1 MKKEFSIYLDL
12 VRFVAAALVFIAH
25 SNDRLVIA
33 QHLPFAGHARA
44 AVIVFFILSGYVI
57 SYITAERE
65 KTALS
70 YWSSRLSRF
79 YSLVIPALCL
89 TPLLD
94 MAGQSLMPDMYAG
107 RTTNDFAWFRFLISF
122 VYLNEMWSLSI
133 MPFSNVPFWSLC
145 YEMSY
150 YALFAAATFTGGKVR
165 VWLLAGLCLLIGPKI
180 LLLAPIWALGV
191 VLHRWKALE
200 NLPAWLYW
208 ALFSFSLG
216 GYWLFQHY
224 QMTEYGITLLQHM
237 VGAKWDRLASF
248 SRPFMTDYPLALIV
262 SANFI
267 GFRGI
272 APAFRPLL
280 LAGERPIRWIA
291 TFTFPLYVLH
301 QPFLLFYAS
310 LLHGD
315 PRTPLFYAGVIAC
328 TLLSVG
334 VIGYMVD
341 RKRYQLRAWIEHRL
355 KALTSTPW
363 WQKRISTIIRSR
375 PLGI

>member
-25 SNDRLVIA
+25 SNDRLVIS
-33 QHLPFAGHARA
+33 QQLLFAGHARA

-65 KTALS
+65 KTALT

-94 MAGQSLMPDMYAG
+94 MIGQSIMPEMYVG
-107 RTTNDFAWFRFLISF
+107 RTTTDFGWFRFLISLG
-122 VYLNEMWSLSI
+122 YLNEIWTMSI

-150 YALFAAATFTGGKVR
+150 YALFAAVAFTAGKVR
-165 VWLLAGLCLLIGPKI
+165 MWLVLGLCLLIGPKI
-180 LLLAPIWALGV
+180 LLLAPIWAFGV

-200 NLPAWLYW
+200 NLPVWFCW
-208 ALFSFSLG
+208 ALFSFSVG

-224 QMTEYGITLLQHM
+224 QMTEYGIHLLQQ
-237 VGAKWDRLASF
+237 VAGAKWDRLASF
-248 SRPFMTDYPLALIV
+248 SRPFITDYPLALIV

-280 LAGERPIRWIA
+280 LTFERPIRWIA
-291 TFTFPLYVLH
+291 AFTFPLYVLH
-301 QPFLLFYAS
+301 QPFLLFYAA
-310 LLHGD
+310 LLRGD
-315 PRTPLFYAGVIAC
+315 PSKPLFYLSVATC

-334 VIGYMVD
+334 VIGHVVD
-341 RKRYQLRAWIEHRL
+341 RKRYRLRNWIEHRL